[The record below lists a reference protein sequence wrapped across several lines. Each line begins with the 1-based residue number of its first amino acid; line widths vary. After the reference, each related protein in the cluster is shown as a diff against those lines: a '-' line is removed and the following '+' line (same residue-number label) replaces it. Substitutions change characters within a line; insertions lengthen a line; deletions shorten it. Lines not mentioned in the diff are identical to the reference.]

1 MIAIRKN
8 YILILISLLLS
19 LFIPLKNSV
28 SFADQSNDQNKDYLQ
43 NNAYIL
49 GPGDVLELVILGQP
63 ELSKT
68 LNILIDGNIQLP
80 LIGQLNVDGLTI
92 DQARLSI
99 EDFYKTELLSPKVL
113 LSLKIPRSINV
124 SIVGQV
130 TFPGIYTFNRQKLSK
145 EIYQGEEMLKI
156 ETSEFPTLVNAIQKA
171 GGITEEANLND
182 VILKRILPGK
192 KRSYKKARL
201 NILNVIYKGDHS
213 QNPYLYDGDI
223 IKINKSI
230 NSNETIA
237 FNQLSNLASKSIKVY
252 VVGEVV
258 NPGKKILDINS
269 SLKNAILASGGP
281 INGRSNFGNIQ
292 IYRVNEKG
300 QIINNKYSLDFNKK
314 ISKKE
319 NPILKNNDIV
329 RVRRNQLATASDGL
343 KLITEPFGGLLPVIS
358 ILNLLD

>member
-1 MIAIRKN
+1 
-8 YILILISLLLS
+8 
-19 LFIPLKNSV
+19 
-28 SFADQSNDQNKDYLQ
+28 
-43 NNAYIL
+43 
-49 GPGDVLELVILGQP
+49 
-63 ELSKT
+63 T

-258 NPGKKILDINS
+258 N
-269 SLKNAILASGGP
+269 
-281 INGRSNFGNIQ
+281 
-292 IYRVNEKG
+292 
-300 QIINNKYSLDFNKK
+300 
-314 ISKKE
+314 
-319 NPILKNNDIV
+319 
-329 RVRRNQLATASDGL
+329 
-343 KLITEPFGGLLPVIS
+343 
-358 ILNLLD
+358 